1 MVTVDELIEDFEL
14 LGDWEERYRYI
25 IDLGKKLPAMDDADK
40 NDETKVDG
48 CMSNVWVKGGFSG
61 DQPPLF
67 QLSADSDAFIVK
79 GLVALLRK
87 IYVGR
92 TAQEVLEVDATKLFA
107 RIGLIEHLSP
117 TRANGLHAL
126 IDRIRR
132 MAAEQVAIE

>member
-1 MVTVDELIEDFEL
+1 MVKIDELIENFEL

-48 CMSNVWVKGGFSG
+48 CMSNVWVKGGFDESE
-61 DQPPLF
+61 PPVF

-79 GLVALLRK
+79 GLVALLRD
-87 IYVGR
+87 IYVGG
-92 TAQEVLEVDATKLFA
+92 TGPEVLAVDANTLFS

-117 TRANGLHAL
+117 TRQNGLHSL
-126 IDRIRR
+126 IEKIRR
-132 MAAEQVAIE
+132 MAAEQAAR